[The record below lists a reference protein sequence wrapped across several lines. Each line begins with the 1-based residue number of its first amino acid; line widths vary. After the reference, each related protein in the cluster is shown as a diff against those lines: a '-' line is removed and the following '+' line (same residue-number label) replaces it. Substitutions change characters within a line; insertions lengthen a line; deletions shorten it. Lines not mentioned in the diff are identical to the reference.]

1 MRPRIPDL
9 RDARKRHAR
18 ARAHQLWLRAARRR
32 LALTPGG
39 LDPVTGGAI
48 EVGVASAWRSN
59 QAGRLA
65 QQHEHEQDER
75 RVAQAPYEAVEGP
88 QQRTADQA
96 AKHASR
102 LPSCRISGRSAEHR
116 RARRDRS
123 AQRRDVVCGW
133 CRRSRVPPPHST
145 ATLAGPLNPA
155 LAVLR
160 TSRPATDEVPS
171 SSGPR
176 HAGWCVHCCALGS
189 GARRRFCGPPIPAT
203 IRSPSVLA
211 IVKVRLAKPSHSR
224 NIGNCPEGDRGSSRM
239 KSR

>member
-32 LALTPGG
+32 WAPTPGG

-96 AKHASR
+96 AKHAHVSLLAASADAR
-102 LPSCRISGRSAEHR
+102 PNIGELGEIEAHNAATSCA
-116 RARRDRS
+116 
-123 AQRRDVVCGW
+123 
-133 CRRSRVPPPHST
+133 
-145 ATLAGPLNPA
+145 AG
-155 LAVLR
+155 AVDL
-160 TSRPATDEVPS
+160 EF
-171 SSGPR
+171 
-176 HAGWCVHCCALGS
+176 
-189 GARRRFCGPPIPAT
+189 RRRIAPPLL
-203 IRSPSVLA
+203 LA
-211 IVKVRLAKPSHSR
+211 R
-224 NIGNCPEGDRGSSRM
+224 
-239 KSR
+239 